1 MERIGLNTCLIIILG
16 GIILLELVSL
26 TGLIS
31 APHEHLYRTLLS
43 EQNIF
48 SLGFVLANTFLMKIF
63 CDVTKKEM
71 FIILSF
77 GLLFTILYTANPN
90 ISEIKAM
97 TISSS
102 FWRPLT
108 IPLAGLGIA
117 SLSIIIYRSFFLLDE
132 QTNKNK
138 ELFFG
143 SVCLFLM
150 SLIMQPALQL
160 TTVLHP
166 NTFDLSAY
174 KFDLSLG
181 FSFSSQLAFLLEE
194 FPLLMVLS
202 RYSYAI
208 LPITMSILYG
218 LYVANPNKAPSNTL
232 TPVFISIFCGF
243 IIYHLVP
250 VTGPNYVFFGNFP
263 TNMLSL
269 EDLEMAGMP
278 GFSIVATDI
287 SRTTPEGENIP
298 IHLIARNAFP
308 SLHFS
313 WALIAWLI
321 SLRFAFWVKALFGS
335 LLIFNILAT
344 LGHGEHYLIDLIA
357 AAPFVLFVF
366 ALCGN
371 FTNKKKRYI
380 SLFVGFILTIF
391 WCLYIRNGFNYF
403 TFIPG
408 LSWILVIGTLYC
420 CHLCFKHSNIYP
432 GNFVPKNTQLRK
444 ENFFSI
450 IKLPN
455 LSTSLVCL
463 VFFFSGFA
471 ALIYQVLF
479 SKILSYTFGSNSSA
493 IYTVLATYMG
503 GMAIGAWLGGKI
515 VNIKLPP
522 LKTYALIEVF
532 IAIYCFLSPTI
543 FDLVQNIYVSFG
555 QGVQSEKI
563 NLDIFR
569 FTLGVV
575 VLLIPTI
582 LMGITLPVL
591 IQHFKFRR
599 KNYGDSIAILYSF
612 NTIGAAMG
620 ALISGYFIIPMIGIK
635 NTINLAVWINLL
647 AAGIAYIY
655 ANSQNYIHDKEK
667 LLDKSSTTQSNN
679 SSLINTSLSF
689 VIVMIIGF
697 VCLGLETVYVH
708 MLAIVA
714 GNSVYAF
721 SLMLFTFLI
730 GLGLGSE
737 FSRQLMVRNIN
748 VIYLICM
755 LSIFLSSTIILT
767 LFTWDQIPEYFASF
781 EYLPFVDSFAKRE
794 FIRGLVCFLV
804 MFPPAMIIG
813 CLYPICLQY
822 VSNIARGIKIKAISS
837 AIALNTIGNILGV
850 LIIGFVILP
859 YFGSMNSIIL
869 LAYLSFIICVYCII
883 FHNFKQKI
891 VILFLIFLNIVAYLN
906 LPSDFNYDRLATGS
920 NVYFEEHNYGEVIA
934 HHESLDGGL
943 TTVHENHLQ
952 DNRKIR
958 TLQTNGKFQGT
969 NLTEGEMIPQL
980 GFGLVPLL
988 HTKQRN
994 DALVIG
1000 YGTGTT
1006 SKILYEAGFINMD
1019 VVDISGD
1026 IFTLANEYFNEING
1040 RVTEEKN
1047 VKKHITD
1054 GKNFL
1059 LLSNKTYD
1067 VISMEISSIWFA
1079 GAASLYNREF
1089 YELINKN
1096 LNKNGVLQQ
1105 WVQLHHVT
1113 RNDLHHI
1120 IGTLRSEFK
1129 YIWLYLVGGQGILI
1143 ATNSD
1148 EAFPNEENNNLMKQ
1162 IPYLE
1167 NHTNENINPFVS
1179 LNQTLIL
1186 TPKSVDKMFNEFKS
1200 MYGIFP
1206 ISDNDNNILE
1216 YSTPKGNVLHAGE
1229 SHRQNIGWLKS
1240 FIEDIK

>member
-1 MERIGLNTCLIIILG
+1 MEKIGLNTCLIIILG
-16 GIILLELVSL
+16 AITLAELVSL

-31 APHEHLYRTLLS
+31 APHDQLYLTLFS
-43 EQNIF
+43 ERNIF
-48 SLGFVLANTFLMKIF
+48 LIGFLVTHTFLMKIF
-63 CDVTKKEM
+63 CNVTKKEI

-77 GLLFTILYTANPN
+77 ALLFTILYTANSN
-90 ISEIKAM
+90 ISETKAFFLHK
-97 TISSS
+97 S
-102 FWRPLT
+102 FWYHLT
-108 IPLAGLGIA
+108 IPLTGLGIA
-117 SLSIIIYRSFFLLDE
+117 SLFIIIYRSFFLLDE

-138 ELFFG
+138 ELFIG
-143 SVCLFLM
+143 TVCIYLI
-150 SLIMQPALQL
+150 SLIVQPALQL
-160 TTVLHP
+160 TAALHP
-166 NTFDLSAY
+166 ITFDLSAY

-181 FSFSSQLAFLLEE
+181 MDFSSQLAILFTM
-194 FPLLMVLS
+194 FPLLEKLS
-202 RYSYAI
+202 SYSYVI
-208 LPITMSILYG
+208 LLHGMSILYG
-218 LYVANPNKAPSNTL
+218 LYVAKPNKAPSNTL
-232 TPVFISIFCGF
+232 TLIFISMLCGI

-250 VTGPNYVFFGNFP
+250 VTGPHYAFLNMFP

-269 EDLEMAGMP
+269 KDLEAAGMS
-278 GFSIVATDI
+278 GFSVVPTDLSIV
-287 SRTTPEGENIP
+287 TPEGELTP
-298 IHLIARNAFP
+298 IHLIARNGFP
-308 SLHFS
+308 SLHFG
-313 WALIAWLI
+313 WALIMWLI
-321 SLRFAFWVKALFGS
+321 SLRFAFWVKALFGA

-344 LGHGEHYLIDLIA
+344 LGLGEHYFIDLLA
-357 AAPFVLFVF
+357 AIPFVLFSF

-371 FTNKKKRYI
+371 FTNQKKQYI
-380 SLFVGFILTIF
+380 SLFVGFALTIF

-420 CHLCFKHSNIYP
+420 CYSCFKHSSIYP
-432 GNFVPKNTQLRK
+432 GNFVSKNTELRK
-444 ENFFSI
+444 EKFFSI
-450 IKLPN
+450 AKLPN

-515 VNIKLPP
+515 VHIKLPP
-522 LKTYALIEVF
+522 LKTYALIETF
-532 IAIYCFLSPTI
+532 IAIYCFLSPVI

-555 QGVQSEKI
+555 QGIQSGQI

-569 FTLGVV
+569 FILGVV

-599 KNYGDSIAILYSF
+599 KNYGNSIAILYSF

-655 ANSQNYIHDKEK
+655 ANSQNYIHISEK
-667 LLDKSSTTQSNN
+667 LLDKSSTTQSNK
-679 SSLINTSLSF
+679 SSLINTSFSF

-737 FSRQLMVRNIN
+737 LSRQLMVKNIN
-748 VIYLICM
+748 AIYFICM
-755 LSIFLSSTIILT
+755 LSIFLSLTIILT
-767 LFTWDQIPEYFASF
+767 LFTWDQIPGYFASF
-781 EYLPFVDSFAKRE
+781 EHFPFIDSFAERE

-804 MFPPAMIIG
+804 MFPPAVIIG
-813 CLYPICLQY
+813 CLYPICLQH
-822 VSNIARGIKIKAISS
+822 VSNMARGIKIQAISS
-837 AIALNTIGNILGV
+837 AIALNTVGNILGV

-859 YFGSMNSIIL
+859 YFGAMNSIIL
-869 LAYLSFIICVYCII
+869 LAYLSFIICIYCIM

-891 VILFLIFLNIVAYLN
+891 VTLFFIFLIVVAYLN
-906 LPSDFNYDRLATGS
+906 LPKNFNYNRLAKGS
-920 NVYFEEHNYGEVIA
+920 NVYFKEYNYGEVIA

-943 TTVHENHLQ
+943 TTVHESHMPN
-952 DNRKIR
+952 DRTIR

-969 NLTEGEMIPQL
+969 DRSEGEMIPQL

-1006 SKILYEAGFINMD
+1006 TKILYEAGFENMD
-1019 VVDISGD
+1019 VVDISND
-1026 IFTLANEYFNEING
+1026 IFTLANKYFVGING
-1040 RVTEEKN
+1040 RVTEEEN
-1047 VKKHITD
+1047 VKKFVTD

-1079 GAASLYNREF
+1079 GAAALYNREF
-1089 YELINKN
+1089 YELVNKN

-1105 WVQLHHVT
+1105 WAQLHHVT
-1113 RNDLHHI
+1113 RNDLFHV
-1120 IGTLRSEFK
+1120 IGTLRSEFQ
-1129 YIWLYLVGGQGILI
+1129 YVWLYLVGGQGILV

-1148 EAFPNEENNNLMKQ
+1148 KAFPNKENNNLMKQ
-1162 IPYLE
+1162 IPYLQ
-1167 NHTNENINPFVS
+1167 NHTNQNTNPFIS

-1186 TPKSVDKMFNEFKS
+1186 TPKSVNKMLNEFKS
-1200 MYGIFP
+1200 KYGIFP

-1216 YSTPKGNVLHAGE
+1216 YSTPKGNVLDAGR
-1229 SHRQNIGWLKS
+1229 SHLQNVEWLKS
-1240 FIEDIK
+1240 FIEDI

>member
-1 MERIGLNTCLIIILG
+1 MEKIGLNTCLIIILV
-16 GIILLELVSL
+16 GITLLELVSS

-31 APHEHLYRTLLS
+31 APHDHLYNTLFS
-43 EQNIF
+43 ERNILT
-48 SLGFVLANTFLMKIF
+48 LGFVLANTFLMKIF
-63 CDVTKKEM
+63 CDASKKEIL
-71 FIILSF
+71 IILSF
-77 GLLFTILYTANPN
+77 GLLFTILYTASSNT
-90 ISEIKAM
+90 SETQSI
-97 TISSS
+97 ILNSP
-102 FWRPLT
+102 FWP
-108 IPLAGLGIA
+108 IPFAGLGIA

-138 ELFFG
+138 ELLIG
-143 SVCLFLM
+143 TVCIFLM
-150 SLIMQPALQL
+150 SLIIQPSLQL

-181 FSFSSQLAFLLEE
+181 FNLSSQLAILFQEFTLLAK
-194 FPLLMVLS
+194 LS
-202 RYSYAI
+202 IFCYLVS
-208 LPITMSILYG
+208 PISISILYG
-218 LYVANPNKAPSNTL
+218 LHVAKPNESPSNTL
-232 TPVFISIFCGF
+232 TPFFISIFCGF
-243 IIYHLVP
+243 ILYHLVP
-250 VTGPNYVFFGNFP
+250 VTGPNYVFFGTFP

-269 EDLEMAGMP
+269 EGLEAAGMN
-278 GFSIVATDI
+278 GFSIVGTDVTQ
-287 SRTTPEGENIP
+287 TTPEGENIA
-298 IHLIARNAFP
+298 IHLVARNAFP
-308 SLHFS
+308 SLHFG
-313 WALIAWLI
+313 WALIALLI
-321 SLRFAFWVKALFGS
+321 SLRFAFWVKTLFGV
-335 LLIFNILAT
+335 LLIFIILAT
-344 LGHGEHYLIDLIA
+344 LGQGEHYLVDLIA
-357 AAPFVLFVF
+357 SIPFVLFVF

-371 FTNKKKRYI
+371 FTNQKKQYI
-380 SLFVGFILTIF
+380 SLFLGFTLTIF

-403 TFIPG
+403 TSIPG
-408 LSWILVIGTLYC
+408 LSWMLVISTLYC
-420 CHLCFKHSNIYP
+420 CHSCFKHSSIYP
-432 GNFVPKNTQLRK
+432 GNFVSKNTELRREK
-444 ENFFSI
+444 FFSTV
-450 IKLPN
+450 KLPS

-515 VNIKLPP
+515 VHIKLSP
-522 LKTYALIEVF
+522 LKTYALIEIF
-532 IAIYCFLSPTI
+532 IAIYCFLSPAI

-555 QGVQSEKI
+555 QGIHSEQI

-569 FTLGVV
+569 FMLGVV

-599 KNYGDSIAILYSF
+599 KNYGNSIAILYSY

-655 ANSQNYIHDKEK
+655 ANSQSYTHISEE
-667 LLDKSSTTQSNN
+667 LPDKSSTTQSSK

-737 FSRQLMVRNIN
+737 FSRQLMVKNIN
-748 VIYLICM
+748 VIYFICM
-755 LSIFLSSTIILT
+755 LSIFLCLTIILT

-781 EYLPFVDSFAKRE
+781 VHLLPYLDTFAKRE

-804 MFPPAMIIG
+804 MFPPAVIIG

-822 VSNIARGIKIKAISS
+822 VSNMSRGIKIQAISS

-869 LAYLSFIICVYCII
+869 LAYLSFIICVYCVI

-891 VILFLIFLNIVAYLN
+891 VILFFISFNVVAYIS
-906 LPSDFNYDRLATGS
+906 LPKDFNYDRLATGS
-920 NVYFEEHNYGEVIA
+920 NVYFQEHNFGEVIA

-943 TTVHENHLQ
+943 TTVHEYNAK

-969 NLTEGEMIPQL
+969 NLSEGEMIPQL

-1006 SKILYEAGFINMD
+1006 SKILYEAGFKNMD

-1026 IFTLANEYFNEING
+1026 IFTLANEYFVDING

-1047 VKKHITD
+1047 VTKHITD

-1089 YELINKN
+1089 YELVNKN
-1096 LNKNGVLQQ
+1096 LNKNGILQQ
-1105 WVQLHHVT
+1105 WVQLHHAT
-1113 RNDLHHI
+1113 RNDLFHV
-1120 IGTLRSEFK
+1120 IGTLRSEFQ
-1129 YIWLYLVGGQGILI
+1129 YVWLYLVGGQGILI

-1148 EAFPNEENNNLMKQ
+1148 EAFPNEENNNLIKQ
-1162 IPYLE
+1162 IPYLQK
-1167 NHTNENINPFVS
+1167 HTNDDMNQLFL

-1186 TPKSVDKMFNEFKS
+1186 TPKVVDKMFIEFESK
-1200 MYGIFP
+1200 YGYFP

-1216 YSTPKGNVLHAGE
+1216 YNTPKSNVLNAGI
-1229 SHRQNIGWLKS
+1229 SHRQNIEWLKS
-1240 FIEDIK
+1240 FIEDIR